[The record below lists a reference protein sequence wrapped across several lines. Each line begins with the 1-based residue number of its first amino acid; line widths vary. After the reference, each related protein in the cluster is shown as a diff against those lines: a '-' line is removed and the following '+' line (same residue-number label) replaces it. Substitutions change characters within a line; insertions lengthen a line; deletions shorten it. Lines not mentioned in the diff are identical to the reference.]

1 MISVSRFQVA
11 AAQSARFR
19 ADAEAAV
26 AQFVASVGCLDAQLV
41 RNLDQPDLWAIV
53 SQWREVGDYRRAFHG
68 TEAKLALIPLLSMAI
83 DEPSAYA
90 DADDVGDN
98 VPRVG

>member
-1 MISVSRFQVA
+1 MISVSRFRVSAPQA
-11 AAQSARFR
+11 ARFR
-19 ADAEAAV
+19 ADADVAV
-26 AQFVASVGCLDAQLV
+26 AQFAASAGCLDAQLV
-41 RNLDQPDLWAIV
+41 RNLDEPELWAIV
-53 SQWREVGDYRRAFHG
+53 SHWREVGDYRRSFQG

-90 DADDVGDN
+90 SADDVGDN